1 MFNKGCV
8 TCRLRVLRFGWRILA
23 PNNNNSQVALA
34 IVVIAFSSLIGL
46 LCAFMYGLASRS
58 TGGWNSLTGGFVA
71 VLACVGAFSAGGMLG
86 LLFGSPNWGG
96 AGVQVKEGNGE
107 KPQQGI
113 RPNTSLERIAD
124 WLTTMIVG
132 LSLVN
137 LRAIEERSNVLG
149 VWLTQAISG
158 STSAGN
164 GTPGIVIAISFAFF
178 GFLLVYLWAMRFL
191 PAELRSSYSDL
202 SAQMQ
207 DIKSSINDIEVKF
220 RKEPLYKVPADTL
233 TRTETRL
240 MAEGVDEATIKEVT
254 RRYSAA
260 QAIDDEPMKD
270 FGPTDAQGYRVLVK
284 VSNVGGRQC
293 QIETRVK
300 VPDGST
306 ATKVF
311 WLFHNTFTP
320 GLIDECPI
328 KDGYATYTT
337 MADESFWLGVIVPL
351 AGADSVRLAMNLA
364 EADGAP
370 EAFKA
375 KS

>member
-8 TCRLRVLRFGWRILA
+8 TCRLRVFRFGWSILA

-46 LCAFMYGLASRS
+46 LCAFIYGLASRS
-58 TGGWNSLTGGFVA
+58 AGGWNSLTGGCVA

-86 LLFGSPNWGG
+86 LLFGSPNWGSAG
-96 AGVQVKEGNGE
+96 AQAKEGNGE
-107 KPQQGI
+107 KSQQGI

-137 LRAIEERSNVLG
+137 LKAIEERSSVLG

-158 STSAGN
+158 SASAGN

-202 SAQMQ
+202 SAR
-207 DIKSSINDIEVKF
+207 INDIEVKF
-220 RKEPLYKVPADTL
+220 RKEPLYKVPAETL
-233 TRTETRL
+233 SSTETVLRVG
-240 MAEGVDEATIKEVT
+240 GVDDRTIKDVT
-254 RRYSAA
+254 SRYSAA
-260 QAIDDEPMKD
+260 QAMDDEPMKD
-270 FGPTDAQGYRVLVK
+270 FGPTDAQGYRVSAK

-293 QIETRVK
+293 QIETQVK

-320 GLIDECPI
+320 GLVAECPV

-337 MADESFWLGVIVPL
+337 MADESFWLGLIVPL
-351 AGADSVRLAMNLA
+351 AGTDSVRLAMNLA
-364 EADGAP
+364 EAEGAP
-370 EAFKA
+370 DAFKA
-375 KS
+375 IS